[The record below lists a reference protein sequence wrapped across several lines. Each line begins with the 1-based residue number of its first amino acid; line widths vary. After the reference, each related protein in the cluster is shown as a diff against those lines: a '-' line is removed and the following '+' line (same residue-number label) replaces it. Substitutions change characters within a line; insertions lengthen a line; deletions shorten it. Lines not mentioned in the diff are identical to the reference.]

1 MKKSLVILAFVILPA
16 IFLVTGLNFHRTWFS
31 GDPEYAY
38 LLNGINIAN
47 LKSVGHTDN
56 PGTPVQMYS
65 AVVLR
70 VAHFL
75 NFSEKAELQKAV
87 LSNPDYYVELERKIS
102 VIINALMMLI
112 MGIAVYRLLKNP
124 WFSLIL
130 QVTPFLSSNLLE
142 HAWTKV
148 SPEPVL
154 IFTVMALVILL
165 VAYYCSNNKQNRW
178 YPWIFGAVVGFGLA
192 TKATFIP
199 LAVIPFILLEGWRR
213 KWIYLAAIVPAFI
226 LFTAPAIPQYPHMA
240 KWFLGLSTHTG
251 TYGQGGTGIIDP
263 LQYIGALG
271 SIVENNLAMV
281 LVIVAA
287 AIFLFLMFLKGDF
300 RSLIKN
306 NAELRIILAL
316 LAAQVLGI
324 LMVAKHYHANH
335 YLIPGNSLIGAIFV
349 FSILYFREKGSGL
362 KAEVT
367 SKLPAIV
374 FFLLALGS
382 LLNVSYLQEADHGYV
397 ITNEEYTKV
406 MTQVEHDYPG
416 YVKAYYYPTSINPYS
431 ALRWGSV
438 YSRQYNLPV
447 LQQVYPQGIFYD
459 TRINAFQTWETTIAP
474 DELIREYGGKILL
487 IGGPMNPEEK
497 QKVINGG
504 LSLKNIYFGRT
515 QAVYE
520 VDTANSIL
528 FSGLVTSPALW
539 SYECNADTL
548 SSDKQFFIQNGQKWR
563 NSWNE
568 TGDAPR
574 SGKQSVKLTAENI
587 YAMEHY
593 IDSVT
598 PGQQYSISAWRK
610 GGGPKAFI
618 VACSPVSG
626 GFYQQS
632 ANHMKVDGNGWE
644 QVMLNITIPPDYKGN
659 TLKVYL
665 WNDSGETVYFD
676 DLSIIRR
683 K

>member
-1 MKKSLVILAFVILPA
+1 MKKSLVILAFVAMPV
-16 IFLVTGLNFHRTWFS
+16 IFLVAGLNFHRTWFS

-70 VAHFL
+70 VTHFL
-75 NFSEKAELQKAV
+75 NFSEKAELQKAI

-102 VIINALMMLI
+102 VIINALMMLF
-112 MGIAVYRLLKNP
+112 MGIVVYRFLKNP
-124 WFSLIL
+124 WLSLIL

-154 IFTVMALVILL
+154 IFTVMVLMVLL
-165 VAYYCSNNKQNRW
+165 IAYYSSTNRQSRW

-192 TKATFIP
+192 TKATFLP
-199 LAVIPFILLEGWRR
+199 LAVIPFILLEGWQR
-213 KWIYLAAIVPAFI
+213 KWIYVAAIVPAFV

-251 TYGQGGTGIIDP
+251 TYGQGGAGIIDP
-263 LQYIGALG
+263 LQYISALG

-300 RSLIKN
+300 RSQIKN
-306 NAELRIILAL
+306 NPEIRIVLAL
-316 LAAQVLGI
+316 MTAQVLGI

-335 YLIPGNSLIGAIFV
+335 YLIPDNSLTGAVIV
-349 FSILYFREKGSGL
+349 FSLLYIRKDSNGL
-362 KAEVT
+362 KPEITNRSPLFAC
-367 SKLPAIV
+367 L
-374 FFLLALGS
+374 FLVLGS
-382 LLNVSYLQEADHGYV
+382 FINVPYLQEADHGYI

-406 MTQVEHDYPG
+406 MDQVKHDYPD

-447 LQQVYPQGIFYD
+447 LQQIYPEGIFYD
-459 TRINAFQTWETTIAP
+459 TRINAFQIWETVITP

-497 QKVINGG
+497 QKVISGG

-528 FSGLVTSPALW
+528 FAGLLASPALW
-539 SYECNADTL
+539 SYECNVDTL
-548 SSDKQFFIQNGQKWR
+548 SSDKQFFIQNGRKWR

-568 TGDAPR
+568 SGDAPR
-574 SGKQSVKLTAENI
+574 SGKYSVKLSGENI

-593 IDSVT
+593 VDSVA
-598 PGQQYSISAWRK
+598 PGQQFSISAWRK
-610 GGGPKAFI
+610 GGGSKAFI

-632 ANHMKVDGNGWE
+632 ANHMRVDANGWE

-676 DLSIIRR
+676 DFCITRR

>member
-1 MKKSLVILAFVILPA
+1 MKKSLLILALLVLPA

-87 LSNPDYYVELERKIS
+87 LSNPDYYVELERRIS
-102 VIINALMMLI
+102 VIINALMMLF
-112 MGIAVYRLLKNP
+112 MGIVVYRLLKNL
-124 WFSLIL
+124 WLSFIL
-130 QVTPFLSSNLLE
+130 QVTPFLSSNLIE

-154 IFTVMALVILL
+154 IFTVMALIILL
-165 VAYYCSNNKQNRW
+165 VAYYCSKNKQSRW
-178 YPWIFGAVVGFGLA
+178 YPWAFGAVVGFGLA

-199 LAVIPFILLEGWRR
+199 LIIIPFILLEGWKR

-226 LFTAPAIPQYPHMA
+226 LFTTPAIPQYPHMA

-263 LQYIGALG
+263 LQYISALG

-300 RSLIKN
+300 RSQIKN
-306 NAELRIILAL
+306 NPEIRIILAL

-335 YLIPGNSLIGAIFV
+335 YLIPDNSLIGAVFV
-349 FSILYFREKGSGL
+349 FSLLYFRKEDAGL
-362 KAEVT
+362 KADVAD
-367 SKLPAIV
+367 KFPVIV
-374 FFLLALGS
+374 FSLLVLGS
-382 LLNVSYLQEADHGYV
+382 FLNVPYLQEADHGYV

-406 MTQVEHDYPG
+406 ITQVEHDYPG

-447 LQQVYPQGIFYD
+447 LQQVYPEGIFYD
-459 TRINAFQTWETTIAP
+459 TRINAFQIWETTIAP
-474 DELIREYGGKILL
+474 EELIREYGGKILL
-487 IGGPMNPEEK
+487 IGGPMNPNDK

-520 VDTANSIL
+520 VDTANSVL

-548 SSDKQFFIQNGQKWR
+548 STDKQFFIQNGRKWR

-574 SGKQSVKLTAENI
+574 SGKQSVKLSGENI

-593 IDSVT
+593 VDSVT

-610 GGGPKAFI
+610 GGGSKAFI

-626 GFYQQS
+626 SFYQQS
-632 ANHMKVDGNGWE
+632 ANHLKVDGNGWE

-665 WNDSGETVYFD
+665 WNDSDETVYFD

>member
-1 MKKSLVILAFVILPA
+1 MKKSLILLAFVFLPV
-16 IFLVTGLNFHRTWFS
+16 IFLVTGLSFHRTWFS

-47 LKSVGHTDN
+47 LKAVGHTDN

-75 NFSEKAELQKAV
+75 NFSEKAELQTAV
-87 LSNPDYYVELERKIS
+87 LSNPDYYVELERRIS
-102 VIINALMMLI
+102 VIINALMMLFL
-112 MGIAVYRLLKNP
+112 GIVVYRLLKNA
-124 WFSLIL
+124 WLGLIL

-154 IFTVMALVILL
+154 IFTVMALIIIL
-165 VAYYCSNNKQNRW
+165 VAYYCSKNKQNLW
-178 YPWIFGAVVGFGLA
+178 YPWAFGAVVGFGLA

-199 LAVIPFILLEGWRR
+199 LVVIPFILLEGWRR
-213 KWIYLAAIVPAFI
+213 RWIYLGTILPAFI

-251 TYGQGGTGIIDP
+251 TYGQGGSGIIDP
-263 LQYIGALG
+263 LQYISALG

-281 LVIVAA
+281 LTIVAA
-287 AIFLFLMFLKGDF
+287 AIFMFLMFLKEDF
-300 RSLIKN
+300 RSQIRN
-306 NAELRIILAL
+306 NPEIRIVLAL

-349 FSILYFREKGSGL
+349 FSLLYFSKKSTGL
-362 KAEVT
+362 KTEVAN
-367 SKLPAIV
+367 KLPLMV
-374 FFLLALGS
+374 FSLLTLGS
-382 LLNVSYLQEADHGYV
+382 FLNVPYLQEADHGYI

-406 MTQVEHDYPG
+406 MAQVEHDYPG
-416 YVKAYYYPTSINPYS
+416 YVKAYYYPTSINRYS

-447 LQQVYPQGIFYD
+447 LQQIYPEGIFYD
-459 TRINAFQTWETTIAP
+459 TRINAFQIWETAITP
-474 DELIREYGGKILL
+474 DDLIREYGGKILL

-504 LSLKNIYFGRT
+504 LTLKNVYFGRT

-520 VDTANSIL
+520 VDTANSML
-528 FSGLVTSPALW
+528 FAGLVTSSALW

-548 SSDKQFFIQNGQKWR
+548 SSDKQFFIQNGRKWR

-574 SGKQSVKLTAENI
+574 SGNQSIKLSGDNI

-593 IDSVT
+593 IDSIT
-598 PGQQYSISAWRK
+598 PGQEFSISAWRK
-610 GGGPKAFI
+610 GGGSKAFI
-618 VACSPVSG
+618 VACSPLNS

-632 ANHMKVDGNGWE
+632 ANPARKDAKDWE
-644 QVMLNITIPPDYKGN
+644 QVMLNITIPPDYREN

-665 WNDSGETVYFD
+665 WNDSGETVFFD

>member
-1 MKKSLVILAFVILPA
+1 MKKSLLILALLVLPA

-87 LSNPDYYVELERKIS
+87 LSNPDYYVELERRIS
-102 VIINALMMLI
+102 VIINALMMLF
-112 MGIAVYRLLKNP
+112 MGIVVYRLLKNL
-124 WFSLIL
+124 WLSFIL
-130 QVTPFLSSNLLE
+130 QVTPFLSSNLIE

-154 IFTVMALVILL
+154 IFTVMALIIILVI
-165 VAYYCSNNKQNRW
+165 YYCSKNKQNRW

-199 LAVIPFILLEGWRR
+199 LVVVPFILLEGWRL
-213 KWIYLAAIVPAFI
+213 KWIYIAALVPAFI

-263 LQYIGALG
+263 LQYISALG

-300 RSLIKN
+300 RSQIKN
-306 NAELRIILAL
+306 NYEIRIILAL

-335 YLIPGNSLIGAIFV
+335 YLIPDNSLIGAVFV
-349 FSILYFREKGSGL
+349 FSLLYFRKEDAGL
-362 KAEVT
+362 KADVAD
-367 SKLPAIV
+367 KFPVIV
-374 FFLLALGS
+374 FSLLVLGS
-382 LLNVSYLQEADHGYV
+382 FLNVPYLQEADHGYV

-406 MTQVEHDYPG
+406 MAQVEHDYPG
-416 YVKAYYYPTSINPYS
+416 YVKAYYYPTSINLYS

-447 LQQVYPQGIFYD
+447 LQQ
-459 TRINAFQTWETTIAP
+459 
-474 DELIREYGGKILL
+474 
-487 IGGPMNPEEK
+487 
-497 QKVINGG
+497 
-504 LSLKNIYFGRT
+504 
-515 QAVYE
+515 
-520 VDTANSIL
+520 
-528 FSGLVTSPALW
+528 
-539 SYECNADTL
+539 
-548 SSDKQFFIQNGQKWR
+548 
-563 NSWNE
+563 
-568 TGDAPR
+568 
-574 SGKQSVKLTAENI
+574 
-587 YAMEHY
+587 
-593 IDSVT
+593 
-598 PGQQYSISAWRK
+598 
-610 GGGPKAFI
+610 
-618 VACSPVSG
+618 
-626 GFYQQS
+626 
-632 ANHMKVDGNGWE
+632 
-644 QVMLNITIPPDYKGN
+644 
-659 TLKVYL
+659 
-665 WNDSGETVYFD
+665 
-676 DLSIIRR
+676 
-683 K
+683 

>member
-1 MKKSLVILAFVILPA
+1 MKKSLLILALLVLPA

-87 LSNPDYYVELERKIS
+87 LSNPDYYVELERRIS
-102 VIINALMMLI
+102 VIINALMMLF
-112 MGIAVYRLLKNP
+112 MGIVVYRLLKNL
-124 WFSLIL
+124 WLSFIL
-130 QVTPFLSSNLLE
+130 QVTPFLSSNLIE

-154 IFTVMALVILL
+154 IFTVMALIILL
-165 VAYYCSNNKQNRW
+165 VAYYCSKNKQSRW
-178 YPWIFGAVVGFGLA
+178 YPWAFGAVVGFGLA

-199 LAVIPFILLEGWRR
+199 LIIIPFILLEGWKR

-226 LFTAPAIPQYPHMA
+226 LFTTPAIPQYPHMA

-263 LQYIGALG
+263 LQYISALG

-300 RSLIKN
+300 RSQIKN
-306 NAELRIILAL
+306 NYEIRIILAL

-335 YLIPGNSLIGAIFV
+335 YLIPDNSLIGAVFV
-349 FSILYFREKGSGL
+349 FSLLYFRKEDAGL
-362 KAEVT
+362 KADVAD
-367 SKLPAIV
+367 KFPVIV
-374 FFLLALGS
+374 FSLLVLGS
-382 LLNVSYLQEADHGYV
+382 FLNVPYLQEADHGYV

-406 MTQVEHDYPG
+406 MAQVEHDYPG
-416 YVKAYYYPTSINPYS
+416 YVKAYYYPTSINLYS

-447 LQQVYPQGIFYD
+447 LQQIYPEGIFYD
-459 TRINAFQTWETTIAP
+459 TRINAFLIWETTIAP

-487 IGGPMNPEEK
+487 IGGPMNPNDK

-520 VDTANSIL
+520 VDTANSVL

-548 SSDKQFFIQNGQKWR
+548 STDKQFFIQNGRKWR

-574 SGKQSVKLTAENI
+574 SGKQSVKLSGENI

-593 IDSVT
+593 VDSVT
-598 PGQQYSISAWRK
+598 PGQQYSILAWRK
-610 GGGPKAFI
+610 GGGSKAFI

-632 ANHMKVDGNGWE
+632 ANHLKVDGNGWE